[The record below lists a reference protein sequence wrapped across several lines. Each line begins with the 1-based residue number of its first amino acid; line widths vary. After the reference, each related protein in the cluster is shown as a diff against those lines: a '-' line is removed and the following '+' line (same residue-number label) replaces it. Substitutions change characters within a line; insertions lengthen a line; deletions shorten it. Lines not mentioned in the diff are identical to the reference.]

1 MTYVSP
7 LLDRPRAAAF
17 QGDSLLDKEGVA
29 WHYGDPL
36 VEQRYVE
43 NGTVVIDR
51 SQRRVLAVTG
61 PEAAVYLNNLLS
73 QKLDDAPSGYA
84 ASALDFDIQGHILHA
99 ADVAVVSPTE
109 IYLDV
114 PDAQFESLRDYLTKM
129 IFWSQ
134 VEVAEADLA
143 ILTLLGKPVDGFDAA
158 AGGIVFDRTVDWLG
172 APRRDLAV
180 LRAELVTTVE
190 ALEAAGAHLAGLMA
204 FTAERVRAREPEL
217 AADLDDKAIAHEVPQ
232 WIGRGEHSGAVH
244 LNKGCYRGQETV
256 ARVENL
262 GRSPRLLV
270 LLYLD
275 GSAPNRPE
283 PGADI
288 LSGPGGRRVGR
299 LGTVVDDCDFG
310 PIALGLVK
318 RSALTGADLVTGPLG
333 GEANVAASVEPE
345 SIPTDEG
352 PKAGR
357 AAVEK
362 LRGR

>member
-43 NGTVVIDR
+43 NGTAVIDR

-61 PEAAVYLNNLLS
+61 PEAAVFLNNLLS
-73 QKLDDAPSGYA
+73 QKLDDAPSGFA

-158 AGGIVFDRTVDWLG
+158 AAGVVFDRTVDWLG

-180 LRAELVTTVE
+180 SRAELVTTVE

-232 WIGRGEHSGAVH
+232 WIGRGEHPGAVH

-275 GSAPNRPE
+275 GSAPDRPE

-318 RSALTGADLVTGPLG
+318 RSALTGTDLVTGPLR

-362 LRGR
+362 LRGC